1 MARISRWG
9 NSHGVRLPRDVLTAA
24 GIAADA
30 EVAVRAEHGRIVISP
45 ALRKPTLAELLARIR
60 PGDDFS
66 EVDYGAP
73 VGREAP

>member
-9 NSHGVRLPRDVLTAA
+9 NSHGVRLPRDVLTEA

-30 EVAVRAEHGRIVISP
+30 EVALRAEHGRIVISP
-45 ALRKPTLAELLARIR
+45 APHKPTLAELLARIR